1 MEGKLDMN
9 VFDII
14 NLPTAASNES
24 SYAANVN
31 YVNKTVSDNG

>member
-1 MEGKLDMN
+1 MN
-9 VFDII
+9 LFDII

-31 YVNKTVSDNG
+31 YVNKTIIMLLLAA